1 MLDVLRELKTAL
13 ENAGNENV
21 YYAFDTIP
29 VSAKGKMLTV
39 IGAKSFEAMTPVYSE
54 FLIYMPFKTELEIS
68 AAAPENCPMTQ
79 LYTYFESCIRPALD
93 ALSGLSGRVCRMSI
107 KHDSAMHRLVLTA
120 GFSAAGIRRIER
132 SST

>member
-68 AAAPENCPMTQ
+68 AAAPENCSMTQ
-79 LYTYFESCIRPALD
+79 L
-93 ALSGLSGRVCRMSI
+93 
-107 KHDSAMHRLVLTA
+107 
-120 GFSAAGIRRIER
+120 
-132 SST
+132 